1 MQPKTSDWTWH
12 CGNCGHW
19 VANLQTDF
27 APGKGLPHSES
38 DDPIGFLEPVR
49 LANFRHILARIEA
62 LGVPRH
68 RDSRILDIG
77 CASGF
82 FLKTATD
89 HGYAALGI
97 EPKLEMAEAA
107 RRHGA
112 EVRHGFF
119 PDVLQA
125 DEKFHVII
133 FNDVLEHI
141 PDIGAIL
148 DACRAHL
155 HAYGLLV
162 VNIPNAQGLFYRL
175 ATLMHGLGMT
185 GPFHRLWQTMF
196 YTPHLHYVTPQSLT
210 LLAERHGFARSGEI
224 ERLVSVS
231 YSGLR
236 ERVAAD
242 PSLGVVG
249 RIVMFVGT
257 AVLVPLTRIFPS
269 DIIVG
274 FFRAR

>member
-1 MQPKTSDWTWH
+1 MQPKVSDWTWR
-12 CGNCGHW
+12 CDACGHW

-27 APGKGLPHSES
+27 APGKGLPQSES

-49 LANFRHILARIEA
+49 LANFRRILARIEA

-68 RDSRILDIG
+68 KDSRILDIG

-89 HGYAALGI
+89 HGYSALGI

-119 PDVLQA
+119 PDVLQP

-141 PDIGAIL
+141 PDVGAML

-155 HAYGLLV
+155 HADGLLV
-162 VNIPNAQGLFYRL
+162 VNIPNAQGLFYRI
-175 ATLMHGLGMT
+175 ATLMHGLGLR

-224 ERLVSVS
+224 EQLVSVS

-242 PSLGVVG
+242 PSLGMVG

-257 AVLVPLTRIFPS
+257 ALLVPLTRIFPS

-274 FFRAR
+274 LFRRK